1 MGLRGESSEVLTQ
14 EIRPQ
19 QSGIREKGEAVACR
33 EEEGGGRGER
43 EREGKDYLNYHSG
56 AA

>member
-33 EEEGGGRGER
+33 EEEGGGREER

>member
-19 QSGIREKGEAVACR
+19 QSGIREKGEAAACR
-33 EEEGGGRGER
+33 GDGGGRR
-43 EREGKDYLNYHSG
+43 ERGGKRLS
-56 AA
+56 

>member
-33 EEEGGGRGER
+33 EGEWGGRGER
-43 EREGKDYLNYHSG
+43 ERERGERLS
-56 AA
+56 